1 MSFWLSVGIA
11 SGIHTEALNIMF
23 SQVALTAAAFGYLL
37 LLFAIAYYGDRR
49 RARGRSIIANPMVYS
64 LSLAVYVT
72 ALTFF
77 GSVGRAATQGI
88 SFLTVYLGP
97 TLGACAFW
105 FVLRKILRIAKQNNL
120 TTLSDFLSLRYG
132 KGAGVGALATIG
144 VLLALIPY
152 TGLQLKSVSVTFD
165 LLGNLGDGLRPL
177 HIPFYQDTGFFAA
190 LVMAAFS
197 IMFGARHLDPTERHE
212 GMVAAMAFE
221 SLIKLAAFLAIGFL
235 VAFGLY
241 RGLGD
246 IFTRICQTAQFCD
259 LTRLNT
265 GLHNNYAALIAQTVV
280 SMGAMLFLPREFHMA
295 VVENTDERHLLTAMW
310 LFPLYLFCIVFF
322 VAPIAFGGLL
332 MGLPAAAAD
341 TFVLRIPMESGHP
354 YLALAAFLGGLS
366 AATAMVVTSSI
377 AVSTMVLNSLIL
389 PTAIRLKAEKLI
401 TPHLLAIKR
410 TTILFI
416 VLLGYTS
423 YRLIGSVTML
433 VDMGLLAYC
442 GVIQLAPPILGAL
455 YWKKANRCGAIAG
468 LALGII
474 ACGYLLVFPAFIRAG
489 WFPGSILETGPFG
502 IAVLNPVSFLG
513 LSGLDTLPHA
523 FFWSMFFNVGAFL
536 TVSWLTSPSPA
547 EVEQTPRFV
556 EVFGFNG
563 VMPREQRYT
572 YLPSLAEFTRFMEK
586 FIGRAKAAEVR
597 ENLLVEI
604 AVPEKDWGDQEKLKL
619 ASLVERTIAGVIGP
633 AAAQVIMEGYLSST
647 GSHMEKVFDLFGHI
661 SNSLEESQQQLKR
674 RVAELSILYE
684 AAQRLT
690 SSLYLPDLIEGVL
703 DLLKERL
710 MVERCAVRL
719 IDDDGLLRIK
729 SARGLPAEA
738 GDAAV
743 RPEMRSFLGQCLL
756 TPQVVLVSDSSI
768 VSDRVEGMLE
778 DEIMNSFVLAP
789 ITTETM
795 AMGVLS
801 AASSQKGYFAKE
813 HMEFF
818 QSLTRQMG
826 SVVRSAQL
834 VAHHIRNPVYAIDG
848 FAHRLLK
855 KLPEG
860 SEFKGYAEIIM
871 QEAHRLQQMVNDIVE
886 TAVVF
891 VPGDEENDLNQVI
904 RGALSLIRTDIKEK
918 NITVKLELAK
928 KLPALSLDVGNMKR
942 AILQVASNSLEAMSA
957 GGTLQIKTAI
967 KDEAV
972 ELQINDTGKGI
983 PPDILPRIFTAFFST
998 KPSGPGIGLPI
1009 VHKIITQHGGKI
1021 FIDSTE
1027 NVGTAVTILLPI
1039 PQPV

>member
-1 MSFWLSVGIA
+1 
-11 SGIHTEALNIMF
+11 MF
-23 SQVALTAAAFGYLL
+23 SQFAVMASAFGYLL

-49 RARGRSIIANPMVYS
+49 RARGRSIIANPIVYS
-64 LSLAVYVT
+64 LSLAIYVT

-97 TLGACAFW
+97 TLCAFSWW
-105 FVLRKILRIAKQNNL
+105 FILRKILRICKQNKL

-132 KGAGVGALATIG
+132 KGAVVGALATIG

-152 TGLQLKSVSVTFD
+152 NGLQLKSVSVTFD
-165 LLGNLGDGLRPL
+165 LLAHNGTHLWHL
-177 HIPFYQDTGFFAA
+177 PFYQDTGFFVA

-221 SLIKLAAFLAIGFL
+221 SLIKLAAFLIIGFL
-235 VAFGLY
+235 VVFGLY
-241 RGLGD
+241 RGFGD
-246 IFTRICQTAQFCD
+246 IFTRICQAPQFCE

-265 GLHNNYAALIAQTVV
+265 GPHNSYFALLAQTVV
-280 SMGAMLFLPREFHMA
+280 SMGAILFLPREFHMA
-295 VVENTDERHLLTAMW
+295 VVENTDERHILTAMW
-310 LFPLYLFCIVFF
+310 LLPLYLFVIVFF
-322 VAPIAFGGLL
+322 AAPVAFGGLL
-332 MGLPAAAAD
+332 MGLPAAVGD
-341 TFVLRIPMESGHP
+341 TFMLRIPLLSGHP
-354 YLALAAFLGGLS
+354 YLALVAFLGGLS

-389 PTAIRLKAEKLI
+389 PAAIRLKVEKLI
-401 TPHLLAIKR
+401 TPYLLTIKR
-410 TTILFI
+410 ATILFI
-416 VLLGYTS
+416 VLLGYAS
-423 YRLIGSVTML
+423 YRLISSVTML
-433 VDMGLLAYC
+433 VDMGLMAYC
-442 GVIQLAPPILGAL
+442 GIMQLAPPILGAL
-455 YWKKANRCGAIAG
+455 YWKKANRFGAIAG
-468 LALGII
+468 LTLGILI
-474 ACGYLLVFPAFIRAG
+474 CGYMLVFPALIRAG
-489 WFPGSILETGPFG
+489 WFPPSILETGPFG
-502 IAVLNPVSFLG
+502 LAILNPVSFLG
-513 LSGLDTLPHA
+513 LSGLDALSHG
-523 FFWSMFFNVGAFL
+523 FFWSMVGNIGAFL
-536 TVSWLTSPSPA
+536 AVSWLTSPSPA
-547 EVEQTPRFV
+547 EEEQTPRFV
-556 EVFGFNG
+556 EAFGPVG
-563 VMPREQRYT
+563 EMARELRYT
-572 YLPSLAEFTRFMEK
+572 YLPSLAELSRFMEK
-586 FIGRAKAAEVR
+586 FIGPIKAMEVR

-604 AVPEKDWGDQEKLKL
+604 AVPEKDWGDAEKLKL
-619 ASLVERTIAGVIGP
+619 ASLVESTLAGVIGP
-633 AAAQVIMEGYLSST
+633 AAAQVIMESYLSST

-661 SNSLEESQQQLKR
+661 SSSLEESQQQLRR

-719 IDDDGLLRIK
+719 IDEDGFLRIK

-738 GDAAV
+738 VDAAV
-743 RPEMRSFLGQCLL
+743 KPEMRTFLGQCLL

-768 VSDRVEGMLE
+768 VSDRVEGLFE

-818 QSLTRQMG
+818 QSLTRHMG

-860 SEFKGYAEIIM
+860 SEFKGYAEIII

-891 VPGDEENDLNQVI
+891 VPGDEEHDLNQVI
-904 RGALSLIRTDIKEK
+904 RGAMSLICTDVKEK
-918 NITVKLELAK
+918 KIAVELDLAK
-928 KLPALSLDVGNMKR
+928 KLPSLSLDVGNMKR
-942 AILQVASNSLEAMSA
+942 AILQIASNALEAMSA
-957 GGTLQIKTAI
+957 GGTLQIKTSV
-967 KDEAV
+967 KDNSV
-972 ELQINDTGKGI
+972 ELQIKDTGKGI
-983 PPDILPRIFTAFFST
+983 PPDIMPRIFTAFFST

-1021 FIDSTE
+1021 FIESTE
-1027 NVGTAVTILLPI
+1027 NVGTVVTILLPI

>member
-1 MSFWLSVGIA
+1 
-11 SGIHTEALNIMF
+11 MF
-23 SQVALTAAAFGYLL
+23 NQVALTASAFGYLL

-49 RARGRSIIANPMVYS
+49 RARGRSIIANPIVYS

-97 TLGACAFW
+97 TLCAFFWW
-105 FVLRKILRIAKQNNL
+105 FILRKILRICKQNNL

-132 KGAGVGALATIG
+132 KGAVVGALATIG

-152 TGLQLKSVSVTFD
+152 NGLQLKSVSVTFD
-165 LLGNLGDGLRPL
+165 ILAYHGAHPL
-177 HIPFYQDTGFFAA
+177 HIYQDTGLYVA

-221 SLIKLAAFLAIGFL
+221 SLVKLAAFLAIGFL

-246 IFTRICQTAQFCD
+246 IFGRICQTPQFCD
-259 LTRLNT
+259 LARLNT
-265 GLHNNYAALIAQTVV
+265 GLHNNYFALIAQTVV
-280 SMGAMLFLPREFHMA
+280 SMGAILFLPREFHMA
-295 VVENTDERHLLTAMW
+295 VVENTDERHILTAMW
-310 LFPLYLFCIVFF
+310 LFPLYLLFIVFF

-332 MGLPAAAAD
+332 MGLPAVAGD
-341 TFVLRIPMESGHP
+341 TFVLRIPMASGHP
-354 YLALAAFLGGLS
+354 YLALVAFLGGLS
-366 AATAMVVTSSI
+366 AATAMVVTSSV

-389 PTAIRLKAEKLI
+389 PAAIRLKVEKLI
-401 TPHLLAIKR
+401 TPYLLSIKR
-410 TTILFI
+410 VTILII
-416 VLLGYTS
+416 VLLGYAS
-423 YRLIGSVTML
+423 FRLIGSVTML
-433 VDMGLLAYC
+433 MDMGLMAYC
-442 GVIQLAPPILGAL
+442 GIMQLAPAILGAL
-455 YWKKANRCGAIAG
+455 YWKKANRYGAIAG
-468 LALGII
+468 LALGILT
-474 ACGYLLVFPAFIRAG
+474 CGYMLVFPALIQAG
-489 WFPGSILETGPFG
+489 WFPQSILETGPFG
-502 IAVLNPVSFLG
+502 LAIFNPVSFMG
-513 LSGLDTLPHA
+513 LSGLDALSHG
-523 FFWSMFFNVGAFL
+523 FFWSMFFNIGAFL
-536 TVSWLTSPSPA
+536 VISWLTSPSPA
-547 EVEQTPRFV
+547 EEEQTPRFV
-556 EVFGFNG
+556 EVFGPTG
-563 VMPREQRYT
+563 EMARELRYT
-572 YLPSLAEFTRFMEK
+572 YLPSLAELTRFMEK
-586 FIGRAKAAEVR
+586 FIGPIKAMEVR
-597 ENLLVEI
+597 ENLLLEI
-604 AVPEKDWGDQEKLKL
+604 AVPEKDWGDAEKLKL

-633 AAAQVIMEGYLSST
+633 AAAQVIMEGYLNST

-661 SNSLEESQQQLKR
+661 SSSLEESQQQLRR

-710 MVERCAVRL
+710 LVERCAVRL
-719 IDDDGLLRIK
+719 VDDDGFLRIK
-729 SARGLPAEA
+729 SARGLPEEA
-738 GDAAV
+738 KETAV
-743 RPEMRSFLGQCLL
+743 KPEMRSFLGQCLL

-795 AMGVLS
+795 AMGILS
-801 AASSQKGYFAKE
+801 ASSSQKGYFAKE

-818 QSLTRQMG
+818 QSLTRHMG
-826 SVVRSAQL
+826 GAVRSAQM

-855 KLPEG
+855 KLPDG
-860 SEFKGYAEIIM
+860 SEFKGYAEIII
-871 QEAHRLQQMVNDIVE
+871 QEAHRLQQMVSDIVE

-891 VPGDEENDLNQVI
+891 VPGEEEHDLNQVI
-904 RGALSLIRTDIKEK
+904 RGAMSLLRTAVKEK
-918 NITVKLELAK
+918 EISVVLELAK
-928 KLPALSLDVGNMKR
+928 NLPSLSLDVGNMKR
-942 AILQVASNSLEAMSA
+942 AILQVVSNALEAMST
-957 GGTLQIKTAI
+957 GGTLQLKTSI
-967 KDEAV
+967 KDETV
-972 ELQINDTGKGI
+972 ELQINDSGKGI
-983 PPDILPRIFTAFFST
+983 APDILPRIFNTFFST

-1021 FIDSTE
+1021 FIESKE
-1027 NVGTAVTILLPI
+1027 NVGTTVTILLPI

>member
-1 MSFWLSVGIA
+1 
-11 SGIHTEALNIMF
+11 MF
-23 SQVALTAAAFGYLL
+23 SELALIATAFGYLL

-49 RARGRSIIANPMVYS
+49 RAQGRSIIANPIVYS

-88 SFLTVYLGP
+88 SFLTIYLGP
-97 TLGACAFW
+97 TLCAFSWW
-105 FVLRKILRIAKQNNL
+105 FILRKILRICKQNKL

-132 KGAGVGALATIG
+132 KGAVVGALATIG

-152 TGLQLKSVSVTFD
+152 NGLQLKSVSVTFD
-165 LLGNLGDGLRPL
+165 VLAHNGAHLWHP
-177 HIPFYQDTGFFAA
+177 PFYQDTGFFVA

-221 SLIKLAAFLAIGFL
+221 SIIKLAAFLAIGFL
-235 VAFGLY
+235 VVFGLY
-241 RGLGD
+241 RGFGD
-246 IFTRICQTAQFCD
+246 IFTRICQTPQFCE
-259 LTRLNT
+259 LPRLNT
-265 GLHNNYAALIAQTVV
+265 GPHNSYFTLIAQTVV
-280 SMGAMLFLPREFHMA
+280 SMGAILFLPREFHMA
-295 VVENTDERHLLTAMW
+295 IVENTDERHILTAMW
-310 LFPLYLFCIVFF
+310 LFPLYLFLMVFF
-322 VAPIAFGGLL
+322 VAPVAFGGLL
-332 MGLPAAAAD
+332 MGLPAAAGD
-341 TFVLRIPMESGHP
+341 TFMLRIPMLSGHP
-354 YLALAAFLGGLS
+354 FLALVAFLGGLS
-366 AATAMVVTSSI
+366 AATAMVVTSSV

-389 PTAIRLKAEKLI
+389 PAVIRLKVEKRI
-401 TPHLLAIKR
+401 TPYLLTIKR
-410 TTILFI
+410 ATILFI
-416 VLLGYTS
+416 VLLGYAS

-433 VDMGLLAYC
+433 MDMGLMAYC
-442 GVIQLAPPILGAL
+442 GIMQLAPSILGAL
-455 YWKKANRCGAIAG
+455 YWKKANRFGAIAG
-468 LALGII
+468 LALGILT
-474 ACGYLLVFPAFIRAG
+474 CGYMLVFPALIRAG
-489 WFPGSILETGPFG
+489 WFPQSILETGPFG
-502 IAVLNPVSFLG
+502 LAILNPVSFLG
-513 LSGLDTLPHA
+513 ISGLDALSHG
-523 FFWSMFFNVGAFL
+523 FFWSMVFNIGAFL
-536 TVSWLTSPSPA
+536 TVSWLTSASPA
-547 EVEQTPRFV
+547 EKEQRPHFV
-556 EVFGFNG
+556 DVFGFDG
-563 VMPREQRYT
+563 ELPREHRYT
-572 YLPSLAEFTRFMEK
+572 YLPSLDELIRFTEK
-586 FIGRAKAAEVR
+586 FIGKVKALEVR
-597 ENLLVEI
+597 ENLLTEI
-604 AVPEKDWGDQEKLKL
+604 DVPEKDWGDAEKIKL

-633 AAAQVIMEGYLSST
+633 AAAQVIMESYLSST

-661 SNSLEESQQQLKR
+661 SSSLEESQLQLKR

-684 AAQRLT
+684 AAQKLT

-719 IDDDGLLRIK
+719 IDDDGFLRIK
-729 SARGLPAEA
+729 SARGLPPEA
-738 GDAAV
+738 GEAAIK
-743 RPEMRSFLGQCLL
+743 PELRTFLGQCLL

-768 VSDRVEGMLE
+768 VSDRVEGLLE

-860 SEFKGYAEIIM
+860 SEFKGYAEIII
-871 QEAHRLQQMVNDIVE
+871 QESHRLQQLVNDIVE

-891 VPGDEENDLNQVI
+891 VPGDEEHDLNQVI
-904 RGALSLIRTDIKEK
+904 RGAMSLIRTDVKEK
-918 NITVKLELAK
+918 KITVELELAK
-928 KLPALSLDVGNMKR
+928 NLPALSLDVGNMKR
-942 AILQVASNSLEAMSA
+942 AILQIASNSLEAMSA
-957 GGTLQIKTAI
+957 GGTLQIKTSI
-967 KDEAV
+967 KDNEV
-972 ELQINDTGKGI
+972 ELQVKDTGKGI

-1021 FIDSTE
+1021 FIESTE
-1027 NVGTAVTILLPI
+1027 NVGTSVTILLPI